1 MMRRL
6 ISWAFLLFVF
16 AQFGVWVSASEA
28 AAGPKP
34 RSKAAAEPQSKQQ
47 RTQLARLYFLR
58 EKGLWAT
65 EAEIKIDGQP
75 VGSVSKGF
83 YFSVDRPPGRYR
95 ITCVN
100 PVSMDYEAEVQIEG
114 GQTYY
119 FGVGTPQTAAQGQNC
134 LNQAVSGSSGRQLPS
149 TSQLMSGFSV
159 AALYPIDVAE
169 WPAVI
174 SQLKPKYI

>member
-6 ISWAFLLFVF
+6 VAWAFVLFVF
-16 AQFGVWVSASEA
+16 AAFGGWVSVSEA
-28 AAGPKP
+28 AAGSQP
-34 RSKAAAEPQSKQQ
+34 RTKAVAAPQSKQQ
-47 RTQLARLYFLR
+47 GARLARLYFLR

-65 EAEIKIDGQP
+65 EAGIKIDGQE

-100 PVSMDYEAEVQIEG
+100 AVSADFETEIQIEG

-119 FGVGTPQTAAQGQNC
+119 FGIGVPQTGAPGQNL
-134 LNQAVSGSSGRQLPS
+134 LNQAVAGSSGRQLPS
-149 TSQLMSGFSV
+149 TTLMSGL
-159 AALYPIDVAE
+159 AGGALYQIDAAE
-169 WPAVI
+169 GPAI
-174 SQLKPKYI
+174 IGQLKPK

>member
-1 MMRRL
+1 MIRRL
-6 ISWAFLLFVF
+6 VSWAFVLFVF
-16 AQFGVWVSASEA
+16 AQFGGWVSVSEA
-28 AAGPKP
+28 ATGPHP
-34 RSKAAAEPQSKQQ
+34 RSKTAAEPQSKQQ
-47 RTQLARLYFLR
+47 GARLARLYFLR

-65 EAEIKIDGQP
+65 EAGIKIAGQP

-114 GQTYY
+114 GRTYY
-119 FGVGTPQTAAQGQNC
+119 FGVGTPQTGAPGQNL

-149 TSQLMSGFSV
+149 TSPLMAGFSG
-159 AALYPIDVAE
+159 AALYQIDAAE
-169 WPAVI
+169 GPAVI
-174 SQLKPKYI
+174 GQLKPK